1 MNIHKPTNA
10 NYQARFVIVIFTN
23 KSMLLFGHH
32 LHQLTK
38 LYHSFIKLVDVW
50 SAVDDVYIALC
61 LIMIYNNAQ

>member
-1 MNIHKPTNA
+1 
-10 NYQARFVIVIFTN
+10 
-23 KSMLLFGHH
+23 MLLFGYH